1 MWTAASSSALVTTAA
16 TELGTALYTM
26 LGIIIPLAVAVGAF
40 FFAYGWLRG
49 VFSNR
54 R

>member
-1 MWTAASSSALVTTAA
+1 MWETASSTALVTSAA
-16 TELGTALYTM
+16 TDLGNALYSM
-26 LGIIIPLAVAVGAF
+26 LEIIIPLAVAVGAF
-40 FFAYGWLRG
+40 FFAYAWLRG

>member
-1 MWTAASSSALVTTAA
+1 MWTEASSSALVTTAA
-16 TELGTALYTM
+16 TSLGSALYSM
-26 LGIIIPLAVAVGAF
+26 LEIIIPLAVAVGAF